1 MADSIDPNELNI
13 EKNESE
19 SNLTYEENIVEEN
32 IPYLYEPLI
41 LNSGEFAKSPEFSTR
56 VNLPVGVPMNWK
68 YVSTYNGDNVTTEN
82 IKSKS
87 SVFVAGIMA
96 VLSVRAKSKF
106 LAGVATAEATQKSN
120 YAMKKKYWT
129 TRKYVSKDAR
139 NVYVKFEV
147 KIYNDSA
154 RKKLLQSYTENHVR

>member
-1 MADSIDPNELNI
+1 MK
-13 EKNESE
+13 KNESD
-19 SNLTYEENIVEEN
+19 SSVSYEENIIEEN

-41 LNSGEFAKSPEFSTR
+41 LNNGEFAKVPEFSAR

-68 YVSTYNGDNVTTEN
+68 YVSTYTGNNVTPEY
-82 IKSKS
+82 IKSKA
-87 SVFVAGIMA
+87 SVFVASIMA
-96 VLSVRAKSKF
+96 VLSSKAKSKF
-106 LAGVATAEATQKSN
+106 FAGAATAEALRKSN

-154 RKKLLQSYTENHVR
+154 RKKLVQSYTENHVR

>member
-1 MADSIDPNELNI
+1 MK
-13 EKNESE
+13 KNESD
-19 SNLTYEENIVEEN
+19 SSVSYEENIIEEN

-41 LNSGEFAKSPEFSTR
+41 LNNGEFAKVPEFSAR

-68 YVSTYNGDNVTTEN
+68 YVSTYTGNNVTPEY
-82 IKSKS
+82 IKSKA

-96 VLSVRAKSKF
+96 VLSSKVKSKF
-106 LAGVATAEATQKSN
+106 FAGAATAEALRKSN

>member
-1 MADSIDPNELNI
+1 MK
-13 EKNESE
+13 KNESD
-19 SNLTYEENIVEEN
+19 SSVSYEENIIEEN

-41 LNSGEFAKSPEFSTR
+41 LNNGEFAKVPEFSAR

-68 YVSTYNGDNVTTEN
+68 YVSTYTGNNVTPEY
-82 IKSKS
+82 IKSKA

-96 VLSVRAKSKF
+96 VLSSKAKSKF
-106 LAGVATAEATQKSN
+106 FAGAATAEALRKSN

>member
-1 MADSIDPNELNI
+1 
-13 EKNESE
+13 
-19 SNLTYEENIVEEN
+19 
-32 IPYLYEPLI
+32 
-41 LNSGEFAKSPEFSTR
+41 
-56 VNLPVGVPMNWK
+56 MNWK

-120 YAMKKKYWT
+120 YTMKKNTGPQESMFLKMLVMFMLSL
-129 TRKYVSKDAR
+129 K
-139 NVYVKFEV
+139 
-147 KIYNDSA
+147 
-154 RKKLLQSYTENHVR
+154 

>member
-1 MADSIDPNELNI
+1 MDPNEENSQ
-13 EKNESE
+13 KNESDP
-19 SNLTYEENIVEEN
+19 SVIYEENIIEEN

-68 YVSTYNGDNVTTEN
+68 YVSTYNRYNVTPGY

-87 SVFVAGIMA
+87 IVFVAGIMA
-96 VLSVRAKSKF
+96 VLSSKAKSKF
-106 LAGVATAEATQKSN
+106 FAGVATAEALRKSN

-154 RKKLLQSYTENHVR
+154 RNKLVQSYTENHVR

>member
-1 MADSIDPNELNI
+1 MK
-13 EKNESE
+13 KNESD
-19 SNLTYEENIVEEN
+19 SSVSYEENIIEEN

-41 LNSGEFAKSPEFSTR
+41 LNNGEFAKVPEFSAR

-68 YVSTYNGDNVTTEN
+68 YVSTYTGNNVTPEY
-82 IKSKS
+82 IKSKA

-96 VLSVRAKSKF
+96 VLSSKAKSKF
-106 LAGVATAEATQKSN
+106 FAGAATAEALRKSN

-154 RKKLLQSYTENHVR
+154 RKKLVQSYTENHVR